1 MTAPAAETEAPRRRA
16 RRGEG
21 DRLREDILQA
31 TIELLS
37 ASGDMNAV
45 SIRAVAKRVG
55 VTPPSIYLHFPD
67 KRALLDAA
75 CEPIFAE
82 LERHFDEAC
91 AGVSDP
97 VEQLRR
103 IGIAYVRF
111 ALDNREP
118 FRIVF
123 MTQCDVEGSAGMTR
137 ADLETQTAF
146 RRVIRAVVEAQAAG
160 VLGPTDAGLA
170 AMRLWIAAHGAATLL
185 ISKPYFPWPP
195 VEQLIEDVI
204 GMAGLG
210 LLVQSRQSGDGLDEQ
225 VARVMGA
232 TPLPGTGLAPPV
244 DASPAGPQA
253 GHAGARPARPVM
265 RKSRP

>member
-1 MTAPAAETEAPRRRA
+1 MTPATARTEVAPRRRA

-21 DRLREDILQA
+21 DLLREDILQA

-37 ASGDMNAV
+37 ATGDMSAV

-67 KRALLDAA
+67 KQALLDAA

-82 LERHFDEAC
+82 LERHLDEAC

-97 VEQLRR
+97 IEQLRR

-123 MTQCDVEGSAGMTR
+123 MTECDLEGSGSMTR

-146 RRVIRAVVEAQAAG
+146 RRVIRAVVEAQEAG
-160 VLGPTDAGLA
+160 ILGPADPSLA

-195 VEQLIEDVI
+195 VEQLIDDVV

-210 LLVQSRQSGDGLDEQ
+210 VLAQTRQPGKSLEEQ
-225 VARVMGA
+225 VAGVIDA
-232 TPLPGTGLAPPV
+232 TPL
-244 DASPAGPQA
+244 
-253 GHAGARPARPVM
+253 ARDS
-265 RKSRP
+265 SRP

>member
-1 MTAPAAETEAPRRRA
+1 MTARAASTDAPRRRA

-21 DRLREDILQA
+21 DRLREDILKA
-31 TIELLS
+31 TIDLL
-37 ASGDMNAV
+37 ADAGDMNAV
-45 SIRAVAKRVG
+45 SIRAVAKKVG

-82 LERHFDEAC
+82 LERHFDDAC
-91 AGVSDP
+91 AGVTDP
-97 VEQLRR
+97 LEQLRR
-103 IGIAYVRF
+103 IGVAYVRF

-123 MTQCDVEGSAGMTR
+123 MSRCDDEGTAAMTR

-146 RRVIRAVVEAQAAG
+146 RRVIRAVVDSQSAG
-160 VLGPTDAGLA
+160 VIGPADAGLA
-170 AMRLWIAAHGAATLL
+170 AMRLWIAAHGAASLL

-195 VEQLIEDVI
+195 LEKLIDDVI

-210 LLVQSRQSGDGLDEQ
+210 LLVQTRHADDIDEQ
-225 VARVMGA
+225 VATVLGA
-232 TPLPGTGLAPPV
+232 TPLVDRPPAKSAPAAKRSGV
-244 DASPAGPQA
+244 
-253 GHAGARPARPVM
+253 
-265 RKSRP
+265 RKSAP

>member
-1 MTAPAAETEAPRRRA
+1 MTPGTIPVDVPRRRA

-37 ASGDMNAV
+37 ATGDMNAV
-45 SIRAVAKRVG
+45 SIRAVAKKVG
-55 VTPPSIYLHFPD
+55 VTPPALYLHFPD

-91 AGVSDP
+91 DGVADP

-123 MTQCDVEGSAGMTR
+123 MSQCDVEGSAGMTR

-146 RRVIRAVVEAQAAG
+146 RRVIRAVVEGQEAG
-160 VLGPTDAGLA
+160 ILGPMDAGLA

-210 LLVQSRQSGDGLDEQ
+210 LLAQSRQAGDGLDQQ
-225 VARVMGA
+225 VARVLGA
-232 TPLPGTGLAPPV
+232 TPLPGDPVPPPVVAAPVPPAPP
-244 DASPAGPQA
+244 
-253 GHAGARPARPVM
+253 RPARRVM